1 MKDFLLRVKEKFAQP
16 QEEEE
21 DYSTQGEEY
30 VELGDGPS
38 GKEER
43 SKITVRPFVMDEF
56 EDIKEIL
63 DVLREGS
70 TIALVNIKPLKDKDL
85 VELKRAISK
94 LRKTCDAIDGDI
106 AGFGEDYVVAAP
118 YFAKIH
124 RGSSVIRE
132 QVFFVFSIENSYTYG
147 YFNVSL
153 SAGITF
159 FVKTF
164 KYGSENCIVS
174 ATMAQSGT

>member
-16 QEEEE
+16 REEEE
-21 DYSTQGEEY
+21 DYTQGDEY
-30 VELGDGPS
+30 VELGDSPT
-38 GKEER
+38 KEER
-43 SKITVRPFVMDEF
+43 SKILVRPFVMEEF

-118 YFAKIH
+118 YFARIH
-124 RGSSVIRE
+124 RGS
-132 QVFFVFSIENSYTYG
+132 
-147 YFNVSL
+147 
-153 SAGITF
+153 GI
-159 FVKTF
+159 K
-164 KYGSENCIVS
+164 
-174 ATMAQSGT
+174 